1 MANNYSQPFYGFPSG
16 FPPPQMPPPQGAPP
30 EEQRAAPPL
39 QQLPGINFNSY
50 AHNSQQP
57 PFPAR
62 KSLSCHQT
70 ICALPYLH
78 YAQPPGRR
86 SCLPTPTYGLSSR
99 MAPSL
104 RPTCPRRLFPP
115 WAFLRRR
122 FLRHRRISH
131 RLPVFPSHFHSD
143 LHILP
148 LYTNHPRLHL
158 RSPLRPHLPTN
169 VYKESW
175 IATARMVN

>member
-1 MANNYSQPFYGFPSG
+1 MANNYSQPFYGFPNG
-16 FPPPQMPPPQGAPP
+16 FPPPQMPPPPGAPP

-57 PFPAR
+57 PFQAR
-62 KSLSCHQT
+62 KSPFFGHT
-70 ICALPYLH
+70 ICALPCLH
-78 YAQPPGRR
+78 YAQPPGRP
-86 SCLPTPTYGLSSR
+86 SCLPTQTYGLSSR

-104 RPTCPRRLFPP
+104 RPTCPRRPFP
-115 WAFLRRR
+115 AFLHRR

-131 RLPVFPSHFHSD
+131 RLPISPSHSHSG

-148 LYTNHPRLHL
+148 LHINHPRLHL
-158 RSPLRPHLPTN
+158 HSPLCPHLPTN
-169 VYKESW
+169 VYRESW